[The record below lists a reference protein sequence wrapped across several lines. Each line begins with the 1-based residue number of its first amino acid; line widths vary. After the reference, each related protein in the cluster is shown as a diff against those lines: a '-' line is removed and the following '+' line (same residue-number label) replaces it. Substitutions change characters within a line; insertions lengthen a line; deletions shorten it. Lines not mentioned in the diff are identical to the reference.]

1 MHSGRLHSGRH
12 LPESGE
18 RLTFHFCLAPSTL
31 EAMNAS
37 QMARALG
44 RRGGRARGRRLS
56 LADRQRIASL
66 GGEARRRSLQAARR
80 IMDNL
85 RYAAAARDLQGRR
98 EPLQR
103 LRAFAGPLPGIY
115 PTGS

>member
-1 MHSGRLHSGRH
+1 MMHLRWPGRWGAEGKSSR
-12 LPESGE
+12 PAVV
-18 RLTFHFCLAPSTL
+18 C
-31 EAMNAS
+31 
-37 QMARALG
+37 
-44 RRGGRARGRRLS
+44 GGQA
-56 LADRQRIASL
+56 ADRVT
-66 GGEARRRSLQAARR
+66 GGEARRRSIQAARR

-85 RYAAAARDLQGRR
+85 RYAAAAGDLQGRR

>member
-1 MHSGRLHSGRH
+1 
-12 LPESGE
+12 
-18 RLTFHFCLAPSTL
+18 
-31 EAMNAS
+31 MNAS

-56 LADRQRIASL
+56 AADRKRIASL
-66 GGEARRRSLQAARR
+66 GGKARHRSIQAARR

-85 RYAAAARDLQGRR
+85 RYAAAVGELQGRR
-98 EPLQR
+98 KPLQR
-103 LRAFAGPLPGIY
+103 LRAFGGPLPGIY